1 MATCSTTVY
10 HVRTRDTYVSLVV
23 SRVIFG
29 ETVLLVIGWGW
40 LPRTAVIPTFGKP
53 KNCHCGY
60 NEEQCHNVGNV
71 RVDVMLDTGSAVS
84 LLHHKEAKMM
94 NIHQILHSSPSI
106 DYTHPLGSHYH
117 SSPVLKGQCVD
128 IQTMQ

>member
-1 MATCSTTVY
+1 MSGQEI
-10 HVRTRDTYVSLVV
+10 RTYVSLVV
-23 SRVIFG
+23 SRVMLG
-29 ETVLLVIGWGW
+29 ETVLQVVGWGW
-40 LPRTAVIPTFGKP
+40 LPRTAVIPTLDKP
-53 KNCHCGY
+53 KNSNCGY

-94 NIHQILHSSPSI
+94 NIYQVLHSSPSI